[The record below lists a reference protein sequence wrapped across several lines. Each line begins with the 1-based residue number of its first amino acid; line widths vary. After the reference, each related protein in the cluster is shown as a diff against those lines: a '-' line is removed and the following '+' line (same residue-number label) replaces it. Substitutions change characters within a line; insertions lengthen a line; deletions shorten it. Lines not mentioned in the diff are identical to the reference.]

1 MLGKFSVRK
10 NLLLPVF
17 NSTIFKI
24 GLLGLS
30 TVLFS
35 ACSSLGGNSLEK
47 RSAQLS
53 KGIQTA
59 YGVPATTATRVS
71 PLIIQ
76 NAEKNRLD
84 PLLVAAVI
92 RQESTYRSQVASHA
106 GAVGLMQIMPRY
118 WQATCGDDL
127 YNEAINISCGSH
139 ILSRY
144 HKSSG
149 SLEKALGYYN
159 VGPTAYEKNRKM
171 RKQGKRYAQQ
181 VKQHKKDLKNVI

>member
-92 RQESTYRSQVASHA
+92 RQESTYRSQVA
-106 GAVGLMQIMPRY
+106 
-118 WQATCGDDL
+118 
-127 YNEAINISCGSH
+127 
-139 ILSRY
+139 
-144 HKSSG
+144 
-149 SLEKALGYYN
+149 
-159 VGPTAYEKNRKM
+159 
-171 RKQGKRYAQQ
+171 
-181 VKQHKKDLKNVI
+181 